1 MSLDRHTS
9 IALESHQE
17 DSMAKTPRSG
27 PGTKDDVEDII
38 GLFLMT
44 FGQGVN
50 PLHVH
55 LAVVRAIRARLIPSI
70 TNALKDPDWRDKW
83 KAEAATVLGWMA
95 AVGRLAAQVAMEPKD
110 RRTVVNPSD
119 FKVAMEVVTSEHG
132 FLEGEASERLKILG
146 KWCM

>member
-1 MSLDRHTS
+1 
-9 IALESHQE
+9 
-17 DSMAKTPRSG
+17 MAKTPRLG
-27 PGTKDDVEDII
+27 PGTKEDVEDIM

-55 LAVVRAIRARLIPSI
+55 LTVVRAIRARLIPSI
-70 TNALKDPDWRDKW
+70 TDALKDPKWREHW

-95 AVGRLAAQVAMEPKD
+95 AVGSLSAQIAMEPKD

-119 FKVAMEVVTSEHG
+119 FKAAMEVVTSEHG
-132 FLEGEASERLKILG
+132 FLEGRGGERLKILG